1 MMKKLKAFC
10 LMLLLLLCVSSIALG
25 ETFTFSLV
33 GDCTVGDQWIY
44 HGYGS
49 SFTYKISQAGLDYP
63 FSLVADL
70 FAADDL
76 TIANCEGVLT
86 DRQPGSNAKFMTLG
100 AETKFGEVFK
110 LGNVDVCN
118 IANNHAKDFGE
129 KGRQDTIDTLTALGI
144 GVFGDDELYETE
156 IKGVKIGIVGYTYPI
171 NESKMKRYA
180 ASIQQLK
187 DDGCT
192 FIIASAHWGKEESYN
207 INLDQRTYGPELID
221 LGADMVYGH
230 GSHTLQPIQIYNG
243 KVIFYSLANFTFG
256 ANSSPKDDDTAV
268 MQVTYTI
275 NDDGTMDLQKLTAL
289 PFKMCKDRDFRP
301 YPIEDEEGKLQ
312 VWKKLVFYKSK
323 DPDSGLPESFL
334 TTGVAVFQEIEEEA
348 TPTDLTEATPTDVAE
363 ATLTD
368 LPEATVSDLNL
379 SVAETSEGE

>member
-1 MMKKLKAFC
+1 MKKMKVFGFV
-10 LMLLLLLCVSSIALG
+10 MLFALCTVCSALG

-33 GDCTVGDQWIY
+33 GDCTVGDQWKY
-44 HGYGS
+44 HGYGA
-49 SFTYKISQAGLDYP
+49 SFTYKITQAGLDYP

-70 FAADDL
+70 FATDDL

-86 DRQPGSNAKFMTLG
+86 DRRPGSNAKFMTLG

-118 IANNHAKDFGE
+118 IANNHARDFGTN
-129 KGRQDTIDTLTALGI
+129 GRQDTIDTLTALGI
-144 GVFGDDELYETE
+144 GVFGDDVLYETE
-156 IKGVKIGIVGYTYPI
+156 LKGVKIGIVGYTYPI
-171 NESKMKRYA
+171 NKSKIERYA

-207 INLDQRTYGPELID
+207 INLDQRTYGPQLID

-243 KVIFYSLANFTFG
+243 KAIFYSLSNFTFG
-256 ANSSPKDDDTAV
+256 ANAAPKDDDTAV
-268 MQVTYTI
+268 IQVTY
-275 NDDGTMDLQKLTAL
+275 NVQDDGTMELQQITAL
-289 PFKMCKDRDFRP
+289 PFKMHNNKDFRP
-301 YPIEDEEGKLQ
+301 YPIEDEEGKLK
-312 VWKKLVFYKSK
+312 VWKKLVFSKAK

-334 TTGVAVFQEIEEEA
+334 TTGVAVFAEPAASSDLPLPA
-348 TPTDLTEATPTDVAE
+348 TETDLANS
-363 ATLTD
+363 TD
-368 LPEATVSDLNL
+368 LPLPATETDLATSTNL
-379 SVAETSEGE
+379 PEGV